1 MNGPDSISD
10 PVAPKISYI
19 GSYPSA
25 RGSALTQ
32 LASTRLGSAHDWW
45 CGRWVP
51 LCLRVSWLGAD
62 MACQLY
68 MLMSQLCHV
77 DIILIRVGHVGRV
90 NWYSG
95 QVSPFGRKRHVG
107 RVGARG
113 QPPYRRVRPYLT
125 SNFDVVFTS
134 MIVSSSSTQWYCQ
147 NTILTTFIFGKKSN
161 TTLNH
166 MLWYQLLGILTGD
179 VLIVAHWRLSTL
191 RHNI

>member
-10 PVAPKISYI
+10 PVARKISYI

-25 RGSALTQ
+25 RSSALTQ

-51 LCLRVSWLGAD
+51 T
-62 MACQLY
+62 CQLTGRWHG
-68 MLMSQLCHV
+68 MPTVHADVIIMSCWH
-77 DIILIRVGHVGRV
+77 HPYPGRSRG
-90 NWYSG
+90 SG
-95 QVSPFGRKRHVG
+95 QLVFGSSQPIRAKKTH
-107 RVGARG
+107 GARG
-113 QPPYRRVRPYLT
+113 QPPYRQVRPYLT
-125 SNFDVVFTS
+125 SDFDVVFTS